1 MKIVNGGLQH
11 IATRTKS
18 REYTFS
24 KILIFFNA
32 RILWVGI
39 WIALCTTLLAPLPI
53 APNTLISWEPHL
65 YVFSLWSLL
74 SSTDRDVHFC
84 NPSSLILYTPYDLLN
99 KFTVPPSD
107 SFSIELNQPKKKNNQ
122 KFHIW
127 QNHLYLFFS
136 QYFVTFLWDI
146 EKKGEGGLLCKN
158 HKGPRLNLMRNP
170 CQHQTKVQAFF
181 SIPPTQPLLR
191 VFYIKKT
198 EWVSKKRNK
207 HRDPC

>member
-107 SFSIELNQPKKKNNQ
+107 SFSIELNQPKKKKQQ
-122 KFHIW
+122 KIS
-127 QNHLYLFFS
+127 YLAKPF
-136 QYFVTFLWDI
+136 I
-146 EKKGEGGLLCKN
+146 
-158 HKGPRLNLMRNP
+158 PI
-170 CQHQTKVQAFF
+170 FF
-181 SIPPTQPLLR
+181 SI
-191 VFYIKKT
+191 FCYILMRYREKGRRGLT
-198 EWVSKKRNK
+198 V
-207 HRDPC
+207 